1 MLRGASYLEAG
12 LTLAAGEV
20 KVKRWNRDEYYR
32 LGEAGLLEGKRSE
45 LIQGEIFLPSTISP
59 RHSMVIALLHDEFFK
74 RSLGRIY
81 TRIRMPLALDNFS
94 EPEPDLAIVPG
105 RPEDHM
111 LEHPTSALLV
121 IEVSDSSLQHDRDT
135 KSALYS
141 QAGIQEY
148 WLVDLIARQV
158 EVRTQPCESG
168 YGRIETYHSGEAIAP
183 LMAPSVAISVAEI
196 LP

>member
-1 MLRGASYLEAG
+1 M
-12 LTLAAGEV
+12 AAGEV
-20 KVKRWNRDEYYR
+20 KVKRWKRDEYYR

-45 LIQGEIFLPSTISP
+45 LIQGEIFLLNTISP
-59 RHSMVIALLHDEFFK
+59 RHSMVIALLQDELFK
-74 RSLGRIY
+74 RNLGRIY

-105 RPEDHM
+105 RPEVHL

-158 EVRTQPCESG
+158 EVRTQPGESG
-168 YGRIETYHSGEAIAP
+168 YGRIETYRPGETIAP
-183 LMAPSVAISVAEI
+183 LLAPQESIAVADI